1 MSAAPT
7 RVLFVNSG
15 ILGMQSFSKYIRE
28 AMAGQ
33 PDVDATH
40 INLSEQ
46 MTIQER
52 AVRRAM
58 CLRLWRDGWFGLN
71 NVDFARFRHE
81 CHAGLQAARRIRKL
95 SGGGTADVI
104 HFHRQ
109 ATAYASV
116 GLLRRVPGII
126 SIDCTQ
132 DAVIDFADSALERW
146 TYRANAAADG
156 RILTAAAAIVSASRW
171 AADCV
176 RRRYPA
182 CRTPVYVMPT
192 PVRLQ
197 CFDDGW
203 IEQRFRRGAPG
214 YLPRVLFVGGDFVR
228 KGGEDLLAAWQ
239 AAELH
244 RFATLDLVTDW
255 PGLSART
262 IAGVRVRRNVDSYS
276 PEWSDLWRDADL
288 FVMPT
293 RHEAFG
299 VVFQEA
305 AAAGLPRIG
314 TNVNAV
320 PELIA
325 DGVSGLL
332 VPPRDPAALVRAIR
346 TLVQSP
352 DLRRRFGLA
361 SRARIVESANPED
374 YRRRLI
380 DVIQMAA
387 GRRDWI
393 RASA

>member
-1 MSAAPT
+1 
-7 RVLFVNSG
+7 
-15 ILGMQSFSKYIRE
+15 
-28 AMAGQ
+28 
-33 PDVDATH
+33 
-40 INLSEQ
+40 
-46 MTIQER
+46 
-52 AVRRAM
+52 
-58 CLRLWRDGWFGLN
+58 
-71 NVDFARFRHE
+71 
-81 CHAGLQAARRIRKL
+81 
-95 SGGGTADVI
+95 
-104 HFHRQ
+104 
-109 ATAYASV
+109 
-116 GLLRRVPGII
+116 
-126 SIDCTQ
+126 
-132 DAVIDFADSALERW
+132 
-146 TYRANAAADG
+146 
-156 RILTAAAAIVSASRW
+156 
-171 AADCV
+171 
-176 RRRYPA
+176 
-182 CRTPVYVMPT
+182 
-192 PVRLQ
+192 
-197 CFDDGW
+197 
-203 IEQRFRRGAPG
+203 
-214 YLPRVLFVGGDFVR
+214 
-228 KGGEDLLAAWQ
+228 
-239 AAELH
+239 
-244 RFATLDLVTDW
+244 
-255 PGLSART
+255 
-262 IAGVRVRRNVDSYS
+262 VRRNVDSYS

>member
-1 MSAAPT
+1 
-7 RVLFVNSG
+7 
-15 ILGMQSFSKYIRE
+15 
-28 AMAGQ
+28 
-33 PDVDATH
+33 
-40 INLSEQ
+40 
-46 MTIQER
+46 
-52 AVRRAM
+52 
-58 CLRLWRDGWFGLN
+58 
-71 NVDFARFRHE
+71 
-81 CHAGLQAARRIRKL
+81 
-95 SGGGTADVI
+95 
-104 HFHRQ
+104 
-109 ATAYASV
+109 
-116 GLLRRVPGII
+116 
-126 SIDCTQ
+126 
-132 DAVIDFADSALERW
+132 
-146 TYRANAAADG
+146 
-156 RILTAAAAIVSASRW
+156 
-171 AADCV
+171 
-176 RRRYPA
+176 
-182 CRTPVYVMPT
+182 MPT